1 MANTHVHQFV
11 IYWLNWC
18 LFCFTK
24 CPMTVL
30 LQRHTDSPAE
40 IISETMSSTYTSN
53 PKAWRDVQ
61 CCVFVV
67 HIVCLNNKEIDDC
80 LWICCFSCLFNQMTL
95 NDDRDL
101 RWMYRKFIFKLFS
114 NLVEYSIIFFR
125 LYLRSFLLKSTKRHC
140 TYSDW
145 SWTKKQMILS
155 QTQRIVLQ
163 DLKLL
168 KFTGRIISWDHQNL
182 WMVLLILR
190 NSVVQ
195 QVGSES
201 DSNHFNCIFSE
212 LKVEYA
218 TKNNKW
224 CSGVLYSLDFFNSS
238 ISILRLYCTHA
249 KKALKEEPRRTNTNF
264 LFFLCER

>member
-1 MANTHVHQFV
+1 MFGCHADGRASIHGVQCTVGARNCSMANTHVHQFV
-11 IYWLNWC
+11 IYWLYWC

-24 CPMTVL
+24 CPMMVL

-114 NLVEYSIIFFR
+114 NLVEYSNFFSSLFTLFFTQINQETLYIFW
-125 LYLRSFLLKSTKRHC
+125 LML
-140 TYSDW
+140 
-145 SWTKKQMILS
+145 
-155 QTQRIVLQ
+155 
-163 DLKLL
+163 
-168 KFTGRIISWDHQNL
+168 
-182 WMVLLILR
+182 
-190 NSVVQ
+190 
-195 QVGSES
+195 E
-201 DSNHFNCIFSE
+201 
-212 LKVEYA
+212 
-218 TKNNKW
+218 KNNFISNTK
-224 CSGVLYSLDFFNSS
+224 DS
-238 ISILRLYCTHA
+238 ITGS
-249 KKALKEEPRRTNTNF
+249 
-264 LFFLCER
+264 

>member
-1 MANTHVHQFV
+1 MFGCHADGRASMHGVQCTVGARNCSMANTHVHQFV
-11 IYWLNWC
+11 IYWLYWC

-24 CPMTVL
+24 CPMMVL

-114 NLVEYSIIFFR
+114 NLVEYSIFFFVFIYA
-125 LYLRSFLLKSTKRHC
+125 LF
-140 TYSDW
+140 YSNQPRDIVHILIDVG
-145 SWTKKQMILS
+145 KKQFY
-155 QTQRIVLQ
+155 
-163 DLKLL
+163 LKH
-168 KFTGRIISWDHQNL
+168 KG
-182 WMVLLILR
+182 
-190 NSVVQ
+190 
-195 QVGSES
+195 
-201 DSNHFNCIFSE
+201 
-212 LKVEYA
+212 
-218 TKNNKW
+218 
-224 CSGVLYSLDFFNSS
+224 
-238 ISILRLYCTHA
+238 
-249 KKALKEEPRRTNTNF
+249 
-264 LFFLCER
+264 